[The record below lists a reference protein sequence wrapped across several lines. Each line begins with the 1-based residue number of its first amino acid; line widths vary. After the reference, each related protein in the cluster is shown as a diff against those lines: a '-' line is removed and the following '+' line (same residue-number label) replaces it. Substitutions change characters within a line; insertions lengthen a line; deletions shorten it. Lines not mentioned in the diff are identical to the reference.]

1 MCSAIREF
9 CSFIDEFDVHPPLGG
24 GAFTWCGRQEG
35 SFKAR
40 LYYFLSSNNW
50 EEHFSGEGFG
60 DLIKEWW
67 QKYEFR
73 GSTSVALFN
82 KMQALTKGPQEME

>member
-1 MCSAIREF
+1 MCSAIREL

-50 EEHFSGEGFG
+50 EEHFSGEGSNCCQGQF
-60 DLIKEWW
+60 
-67 QKYEFR
+67 F
-73 GSTSVALFN
+73 TSILFSWC
-82 KMQALTKGPQEME
+82 MEEKGQQNSVLF